1 MISCFNIV
9 WLLSE
14 LNMLKFLDIFFECF
28 VILKFKMSV
37 IKSLSTSLGL
47 VHQVTANTPTDLWL
61 GM

>member
-14 LNMLKFLDIFFECF
+14 LNMLKFLDIFFEPF

-37 IKSLSTSLGL
+37 IKSLLTSPGL
-47 VHQVTANTPTDLWL
+47 VHQVTASAPMDLWL
-61 GM
+61 ET